1 MPYGY
6 DFTEIELTTL
16 VTGKPVKAMQG
27 LAMYQNAIAIAEGAP
42 GAPRVV
48 RGAISTF
55 TNSVSGS
62 IAENASVNI
71 SIGTTAFFP
80 NLSSSSSS
88 EIDIAVATGSSTDP
102 DFGRIRLIHRGS
114 GTANYTVTWRAIG
127 AT

>member
-48 RGAISTF
+48 RGGLSTF

-62 IAENASVNI
+62 LAAGAAVNI
-71 SIGTTAFFP
+71 SIGTTSFFP
-80 NLSSSSSS
+80 NLSSSTGS
-88 EIDIAVATGSSTDP
+88 DIALVAASGLSTDP
-102 DFGRIRLIHRGS
+102 DFGRMRLIYSGA
-114 GTANYTVTWRAIG
+114 GTADYAVSWRSIG

>member
-48 RGAISTF
+48 RGGLSTF

-62 IAENASVNI
+62 LAAGASVNI

-80 NLSSSSSS
+80 NLSCSGGEVSL
-88 EIDIAVATGSSTDP
+88 AGATGASTDP
-102 DFGRIRLIHRGS
+102 DFGRLRLTYSGA